1 MTQIVHMG
9 APMRFKFRGSYRFSL
24 ITGLAIL
31 VLVPLALFVSAQETL
46 PPIQFN
52 VPYRCTDG
60 TTYIIQRCEMGRKGE
75 VCFYRIE
82 KNGQLETESYN
93 VRSQM
98 TGWMTACPPPPPQP
112 QAAPAGSLGGQTG
125 PAPGQPLTPPY
136 LSELPAPERVIALL
150 KGTTPKATA
159 LLQIGAFY
167 QVTEVIRTL
176 AGPRA
181 IRNQL
186 TPDEVRL
193 MQTYSVASLQVSQAI
208 ERTLASEQEKAK
220 WRNDAPS
227 EYRFATSDPRFGV
240 EGTQLFTRLLS
251 ERLRAQFAAAIGAE
265 QERHRAFVQAQ
276 TQNDQP
282 VAQTKS
288 DFVRNDPG
296 TLAARRCVEL
306 GGNELGCVGK
316 GFMTGLLGEGL
327 TDFLSGKNSRTGL
340 TMTGNY
346 AGAAGVSLSFS
357 DDGVSLSGCG
367 KLVSDSHPYTVAKN
381 GNGFLIKVQAEPKPL
396 AFNLGPDG
404 QLAGPGV
411 TDLAGQIITGYNNVW
426 MQEYRNGV
434 PEVGGSCQ
442 GGRCG
447 YWTQVPVFAPK
458 TERCTI
464 GALRP
469 TGPTLT
475 GGSLVSSLVG
485 VASGESAEQAF
496 GESEKDLPA
505 PGPRMTGQ
513 YAGQGGLALDFT
525 AERVVLDCGE
535 AHVAR
540 RYTVENAAKQVL
552 VSVNN
557 GAAPFSLALQPNGT
571 LAGSGNVEV
580 SGRVVT
586 GSTGNGIA
594 FAPRTARC
602 AAGVLAP
609 RTGAASA
616 PALSS
621 SPGTV
626 PPASSTAVLSLTAG
640 LPTQPGSP
648 SPLAG
653 ITIYLMKESFASIL
667 TKCGIRAAPGMNVIQ
682 SWGAA
687 CNQNAPECAQAINAT
702 APYIINKVK
711 FDVYGNAK
719 FPALPSATY
728 DVFGWTLYNGHH
740 LAWDLQVDLKAGANT
755 IVLDQRNAITLQ

>member
-1 MTQIVHMG
+1 
-9 APMRFKFRGSYRFSL
+9 
-24 ITGLAIL
+24 
-31 VLVPLALFVSAQETL
+31 
-46 PPIQFN
+46 
-52 VPYRCTDG
+52 
-60 TTYIIQRCEMGRKGE
+60 
-75 VCFYRIE
+75 
-82 KNGQLETESYN
+82 
-93 VRSQM
+93 
-98 TGWMTACPPPPPQP
+98 
-112 QAAPAGSLGGQTG
+112 
-125 PAPGQPLTPPY
+125 
-136 LSELPAPERVIALL
+136 
-150 KGTTPKATA
+150 
-159 LLQIGAFY
+159 
-167 QVTEVIRTL
+167 
-176 AGPRA
+176 
-181 IRNQL
+181 
-186 TPDEVRL
+186 
-193 MQTYSVASLQVSQAI
+193 
-208 ERTLASEQEKAK
+208 
-220 WRNDAPS
+220 
-227 EYRFATSDPRFGV
+227 
-240 EGTQLFTRLLS
+240 
-251 ERLRAQFAAAIGAE
+251 
-265 QERHRAFVQAQ
+265 
-276 TQNDQP
+276 
-282 VAQTKS
+282 
-288 DFVRNDPG
+288 
-296 TLAARRCVEL
+296 
-306 GGNELGCVGK
+306 
-316 GFMTGLLGEGL
+316 MTGLLGEGL

-346 AGAAGVSLSFS
+346 GGATGVSLSFG

-367 KLVSDSHPYTVAKN
+367 KLVSDSHAYTVTKS

-434 PEVGGSCQ
+434 PEAGGSCL

-469 TGPTLT
+469 AGPSPTT
-475 GGSLVSSLVG
+475 GSLVTSILG
-485 VASGESAEQAF
+485 AASGQSTEQAVS
-496 GESEKDLPA
+496 ESEKDLPA
-505 PGPRMTGQ
+505 PGPRVSGQ
-513 YAGQGGLALDFT
+513 YAGQGGLSLDFS

-540 RYTVENAAKQVL
+540 RYTVENAASQVL

-557 GAAPFSLALQPNGT
+557 GASPFLLALQPNGN

-586 GSTGNGIA
+586 GSTGNAIA

-609 RTGAASA
+609 RAGAASA
-616 PALSS
+616 PALAS
-621 SPGTV
+621 SPRAV
-626 PPASSTAVLSLTAG
+626 PPSSSTAMLSLTAG

-653 ITIYLMKESFASIL
+653 ITMYLMKESFASIL
-667 TKCGIRAAPGMNVIQ
+667 TKSGIRPAPGMSVIQ

-687 CNQNAPECAQAINAT
+687 CNQNAPECAQAINAA
-702 APYIINKVK
+702 APYITNKVK
-711 FDVYGNAK
+711 FDIYGNAK
-719 FPALPSATY
+719 FPAVPSATY

-740 LAWDLQVDLKAGANT
+740 LAWDLQVDLKPGANT

>member
-1 MTQIVHMG
+1 
-9 APMRFKFRGSYRFSL
+9 MRLLFRGSYRVL
-24 ITGLAIL
+24 LTTAGVLL
-31 VLVPLALFVSAQETL
+31 GLVPITLFVSAQQTL

-52 VPYRCTDG
+52 VPYRCADG
-60 TTYIIQRCEMGRKGE
+60 TTYIIQRCEMGRKAE

-82 KNGQLETESYN
+82 KNGQLETEAYN

-98 TGWMTACPPPPPQP
+98 TGWMTACPPPPQP
-112 QAAPAGSLGGQTG
+112 QAASAGSPSVQTG
-125 PAPGQPLTPPY
+125 PTPGQPLNPQY
-136 LSELPAPERVIALL
+136 LSEMPAPERVIGLL

-167 QVTEVIRTL
+167 QLGEVIRTL

-186 TPDEVRL
+186 TPDEVSL
-193 MQTYSVASLQVSQAI
+193 MQTYSAASLQVSQAI

-265 QERHRAFVQAQ
+265 QERHRAFVQSQ

-327 TDFLSGKNSRTGL
+327 VGALTGETPRTGL

-346 AGAAGVSLSFS
+346 AGAAGFTLSYS
-357 DDGVSLSGCG
+357 DDSVTIAGCG
-367 KLVSDSHPYTVAKN
+367 KLVSDSHAYTVTKSGA
-381 GNGFLIKVQAEPKPL
+381 GFLIKVQADPKPL
-396 AFNLGPDG
+396 SFNLGPDG

-411 TDLAGQIITGYNNVW
+411 ADLAGQIITGYNNVW

-469 TGPTLT
+469 TAPSVTA
-475 GGSLVSSLVG
+475 GSFFTSVLG
-485 VASGESAEQAF
+485 FASGQPAEQAAR
-496 GESEKDLPA
+496 ESEKDLPA
-505 PGPRMTGQ
+505 PGPRVTGQ
-513 YAGQGGLALDFT
+513 YAGQGGLSLDFS

-540 RYTVENAAKQVL
+540 RYTVENAANQVL

-571 LAGSGNVEV
+571 FAGSGNVEV

-586 GSTGNGIA
+586 GSTGSGIA

-609 RTGAASA
+609 RAGPAST

-653 ITIYLMKESFASIL
+653 ITMYLMKESFASIL
-667 TKCGIRAAPGMNVIQ
+667 TKNGIKAAPGMSAIQ

-687 CNQNAPECAQAINAT
+687 CNQHEPECTQAISAT
-702 APYIINKVK
+702 APYITNKVK
-711 FDVYGNAK
+711 FDVYGRAS
-719 FPALPSATY
+719 FPAVPSATY

-755 IVLDQRNAITLQ
+755 IVLDQRNAIALQ